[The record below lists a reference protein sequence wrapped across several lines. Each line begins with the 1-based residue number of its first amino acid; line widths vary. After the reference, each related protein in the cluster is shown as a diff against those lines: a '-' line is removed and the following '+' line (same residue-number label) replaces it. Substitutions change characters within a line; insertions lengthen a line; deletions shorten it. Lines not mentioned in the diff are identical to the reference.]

1 MSYKQG
7 DKIGAESYYDAC
19 QYVNEYNKTSD
30 YNDKLD
36 VVMLPDGGYEIQQM
50 DLDQKKSLVRAKID
64 EIKKDIAENWDYKQ
78 LKYLRG
84 EIDAAEWET
93 IKTEIHNRTE
103 HINELESIIEHIGD

>member
-7 DKIGAESYYDAC
+7 DIINVAQYFDAC
-19 QYVNEYNKTSD
+19 QFVNGYNKTSEH
-30 YNDKLD
+30 NDKLD
-36 VVMLPDGGYEIQQM
+36 VVLLSNGDYEICQM

-78 LKYLRG
+78 FKYLRG

-93 IKTEIHNRTE
+93 VKAEIQSRTAQ
-103 HINELESIIEHIGD
+103 INELETIIENMGA